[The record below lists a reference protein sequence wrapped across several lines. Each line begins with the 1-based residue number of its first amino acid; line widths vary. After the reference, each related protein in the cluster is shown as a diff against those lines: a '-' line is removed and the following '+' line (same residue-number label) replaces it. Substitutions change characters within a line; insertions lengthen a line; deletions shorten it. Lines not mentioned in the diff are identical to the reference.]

1 MPAPY
6 KGGCQCGAVRY
17 EISAEPATLYV
28 CHCTECQKQTASA
41 FGMSVT
47 YPTES
52 VKITK
57 GEMKVWRRMADSGA
71 EVFCRF
77 CSTCGT
83 RLFHG
88 KDSRAHYIN
97 LKAGT
102 LDDCSWL
109 KPVGHV
115 WTKRA
120 QPWVYIEEGVLK
132 FEAQPEDP
140 EALFKAWNAR
150 R

>member
-1 MPAPY
+1 MPALY
-6 KGGCQCGAVRY
+6 TGGCQCGAVRY
-17 EISAEPATLYV
+17 EIAAEPATIYV
-28 CHCTECQKQTASA
+28 CHCEECQKQTASA

-47 YPTES
+47 FPTAS
-52 VKITK
+52 VKVIK
-57 GEMKVWRRMADSGA
+57 GQMKVWRRKADSGA
-71 EVFCRF
+71 EVFCQF
-77 CSTCGT
+77 CPDCGS

-88 KDSRAHYIN
+88 KDSRAQFIN

-102 LDDCSWL
+102 LDDRSWL

-115 WTKRA
+115 WTKRR
-120 QPWVYIEEGVLK
+120 QPWVCIEQGVLQ

-140 EALFKAWNAR
+140 QALFKAWDAR